1 MKQENVFKYFI
12 VLLFTSI
19 IFFAGCERKAEN
31 AEQPGRDTTRVTPAD
46 STTADSTADTTKVMN
61 LMGTWN
67 GILNE
72 RASTLSISDF
82 KDNKIKGTVTI
93 QSRGVITRTVE
104 GTFVPETRAVRLS
117 DVTRS
122 RDMGRY
128 SGTISE
134 DGATLSGTFTQNAD
148 GRTSKF
154 NYKKI
159 K

>member
-12 VLLFTSI
+12 VLLFASI
-19 IFFAGCERKAEN
+19 ILCAGCEKKTQN
-31 AEQPGRDTTRVTPAD
+31 TEQPVGDTVKTTIPKTDTTA
-46 STTADSTADTTKVMN
+46 AADTTKVMS
-61 LMGTWN
+61 LLGTWN

-72 RASTLSISDF
+72 RVSTFRVTEF
-82 KDNKIKGTVTI
+82 KDNKIKGAISV
-93 QSRGVITRTVE
+93 QSRGVITHEVA

-128 SGTISE
+128 SGTLSE
-134 DGATLSGTFTQNAD
+134 DGKTLSGTFTQNAD

-154 NYKKI
+154 NYKKA